1 MRVGRCV
8 PGFGAGVVL
17 WWREN
22 SVLTVVPG
30 EVHAVVQTS
39 LFFGEFAEILP
50 SLGDPDGD

>member
-1 MRVGRCV
+1 M